1 MVGRPREFDT
11 EKVLEAAM
19 RAFWANG
26 YESTSLTDLVEAT
39 GLHKGSLYHAF
50 GDKHTLFLQSLKRY
64 LADMRAQKTVT
75 LRGASSPLEGLRACA
90 HSMLDIADDDPNCP
104 GGCMAINALV
114 ELAPHDT
121 EVQKILAAHNDSM
134 RGSLKKAVTAAQE
147 QGQIVDTRPAELI
160 TAIMMTFMAGIGAQL
175 KGPMTK
181 AEAHY
186 LIDAQ
191 MQTLT

>member
-1 MVGRPREFDT
+1 MAGRPREFDT
-11 EKVLEAAM
+11 EKVLDAAM

-50 GDKHTLFLQSLKRY
+50 GDKHTLFLQSLKCY
-64 LADMRAQKTVT
+64 LAYMRERKTAT
-75 LRGASSPLEGLRACA
+75 LRGAASPLEGLRACA
-90 HSMLDIADDDPNCP
+90 HGMIDVADDHPNCP
-104 GGCMAINALV
+104 GGCMAVNALV
-114 ELAPHDT
+114 ELAPHDKD
-121 EVQKILAAHNDSM
+121 VQKILAAHSDSM
-134 RGSLKKAVTAAQE
+134 RGSLEKVVTAAQE

-160 TAIMMTFMAGIGAQL
+160 TTLMMTFMAGIGAQL